1 MIRMP
6 MLCAALALGASAA
19 LADDAMIIRG
29 GENVIE
35 VKRVEH
41 RLHQHN
47 TRRLVKVV
55 TVEAEDRIVTLGKAM
70 VRSGHSDRNDM
81 IHVEYVHENLYLD
94 PNKDYIRQ
102 NDYAFDP
109 NSQIPAAQRL
119 AKNLRA
125 NKAEIVFGSPTMVQM
140 HHVTARPMMII
151 ERPDGLK
158 PRVIPSVPAPPKK
171 TDKALVAMAK

>member
-1 MIRMP
+1 
-6 MLCAALALGASAA
+6 MLCAAALALGASAA

-55 TVEAEDRIVTLGKAM
+55 TVEAEDRIVTLGKAI
-70 VRSGHSDRNDM
+70 VASGHSDRNAM

-102 NDYAFDP
+102 HDYAFD
-109 NSQIPAAQRL
+109 SRAQIPAVHAL

-125 NKAEIVFGSPTMVQM
+125 NKAEIVFGSPTMVQT
-140 HHVTARPMMII
+140 HEITATPMMII

-158 PRVIPSVPAPPKK
+158 QRVIPSVPAPPKK
-171 TDKALVAMAK
+171 ATKPLVAMAQ

>member
-1 MIRMP
+1 
-6 MLCAALALGASAA
+6 MLCVAALALGASAA

-29 GENVIE
+29 GEHVIE

-55 TVEAEDRIVTLGKAM
+55 TVEMEDRIVTLGKAM
-70 VRSGHSDRNDM
+70 HHAGHSDRDAM

-94 PNKDYIRQ
+94 PSKDYIRQ
-102 NDYAFDP
+102 HDYAFDA
-109 NSQIPAAQRL
+109 NAQIPAVHRL

-140 HHVTARPMMII
+140 HEITATPMMII

-158 PRVIPSVPAPPKK
+158 QRVIPSVPAPPKK
-171 TDKALVAMAK
+171 TNKALVALAQ